1 MLEDELKSLLPFAE
15 SVAIG
20 AGKVTLE
27 YFMKDVEVDRKEDD
41 TPVTI
46 ADRKA
51 EEYIRRRIE
60 EEFPAHSILGEE
72 EGESAG
78 ESAYRWIIDPIDGTQ
93 SFIRGVP
100 LYTVLLALE
109 YEGEP
114 QIGIVHVPHLR
125 ETVSAATGVGSFYN
139 GKQCHVSETKTLAE
153 AWVQVTDYADL
164 TRRRPEFAERLLADS
179 YSCRAWGDAYGYLLV
194 ATGRVDVMIDPI
206 MNIWDIAPLKP
217 IITEAGG
224 VFTDLD
230 GEDNAMGTSSVAC
243 NSVLHK
249 ELMDLI

>member
-1 MLEDELKSLLPFAE
+1 MDDSKSLLAFAE
-15 SVAIG
+15 AVTIG

-27 YFMKDVEVDRKEDD
+27 YFLKEIEVDRKEDD

-51 EEYIRRRIE
+51 EEFIRARIQN
-60 EEFPAHSILGEE
+60 EFPTHSILGEE
-72 EGESAG
+72 KGESR
-78 ESAYRWIIDPIDGTQ
+78 SKSQYRWIIDPIDGTQ

-114 QIGIVHVPHLR
+114 QIGVIHVPSLR
-125 ETVSAATGVGSFYN
+125 ETVSAAVGVGAFYN
-139 GKQCHVSETKTLAE
+139 GTPCQVSSTDRLAD

-164 TRRRPEFAERLLADS
+164 SRRRPKFAERLLAES
-179 YSCRAWGDAYGYLLV
+179 FSCRAWGDAYGYLLV

-206 MNIWDIAPLKP
+206 MNIWDIAPLEP

-230 GEDNAMGTSSVAC
+230 GVDNAMGTSSLAC
-243 NSVLHK
+243 NSILHK
-249 ELMDLI
+249 ELMNLI